1 MARQVDRQLD
11 HFSLECPYQVIA
23 EGFSFQV
30 ALVLED
36 YSDQLA
42 NLVYQLD
49 QDQQMVDL
57 QKFKQAVSDWE
68 AAQEVFH
75 CTITLSNC
83 SSVIKCMVS

>member
-1 MARQVDRQLD
+1 MVRQVDHQLD

-23 EGFSFQV
+23 EWLSFKV

-42 NLVYQLD
+42 NLVYRLD
-49 QDQQMVDL
+49 QDQLKVDL

-75 CTITLSNC
+75 YTITLSNC
-83 SSVIKCMVS
+83 NSTIQCMVS